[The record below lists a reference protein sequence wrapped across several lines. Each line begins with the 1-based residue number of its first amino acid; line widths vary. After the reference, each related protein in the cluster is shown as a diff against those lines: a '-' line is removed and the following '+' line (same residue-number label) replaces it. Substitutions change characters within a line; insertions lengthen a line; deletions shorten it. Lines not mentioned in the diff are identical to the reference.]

1 MDLSGLLPYLVGLAT
16 TSAIYALFALA
27 LNLHWGYSGLFNIG
41 IAGFFLVGA
50 YTSALL
56 TQPPATTEY
65 VQYIGGFSL
74 PFVVGIAG
82 AALAGAL
89 LALLLGLPTVRLR
102 GDYLAIATIGVA
114 EILRLILLNEN
125 WIANGSRG
133 LVGITQPLEGVV
145 PPSEYGSVYLT
156 LVLIVLI
163 TVYFAIERIVRSPWG
178 RVLRVMSE
186 DEVLVAAV
194 GKSVARFKLQAFVLG
209 SALMGVAGALYA
221 HYVRAITPDTFS
233 PFFSTFL
240 IWVMLLLGGSGSNR
254 GAVLGAFLVWALW
267 SISDILTTA
276 LPLPGPPQR
285 RRLLQRLC
293 THGDD
298 LPVFDLPHFDGTGR
312 GIALVV
318 ETDNA

>member
-1 MDLSGLLPYLVGLAT
+1 MDLTGLLPYLVGLAT
-16 TSAIYALFALA
+16 TSAIYALFALG

-65 VQYIGGFSL
+65 VQYIGGLSL
-74 PFVVGIAG
+74 PFVAGIAG
-82 AALAGAL
+82 AALAGAF

-133 LVGITQPLEGVV
+133 LVGITQPFEGIV
-145 PPSEYGSVYLT
+145 PPSEYGYVYLT

-163 TVYFAIERIVRSPWG
+163 AVYLAIERIVRSPWG

-186 DEVLVAAV
+186 DEMLVAAV

-233 PFFSTFL
+233 PFFGTFL

-267 SISDILTTA
+267 SASDILTTT
-276 LPLPGPPQR
+276 LPLPGPLVTQAFYLR
-285 RRLLQRLC
+285 YLLIGLAVLAVLLWR
-293 THGDD
+293 
-298 LPVFDLPHFDGTGR
+298 PR
-312 GIALVV
+312 GILGEERRVSRFV
-318 ETDNA
+318 E